1 MSFTAQINTVI
12 KTDAGD
18 LVTGL
23 SQFSGLTAKS
33 EFDKILPAGTFD
45 FAPWIANFPAG
56 LKGILIVSY
65 DSNFT
70 LSVDG
75 INFSVRKYK
84 QFLVQVDDVG
94 VQALQIT
101 LSAQSR
107 VQFFAVGA

>member
-1 MSFTAQINTVI
+1 MSFIAQINAII

-18 LVTGL
+18 LVAGL
-23 SQFSGLTAKS
+23 NQFSGLTAKK
-33 EFDKILPAGTFD
+33 EFDAILPAGTFD
-45 FAPWIANFPAG
+45 FAPFLANFPAG
-56 LKGILIVSY
+56 LKGIVIVSY

-75 INFSVRKYK
+75 INFSLRKYK
-84 QFLVQVDDVG
+84 QFLVQNDDVG

-107 VQFFAVGA
+107 VQFMAVGA